1 LVLGFK
7 SSETNTSVSGEKM
20 PQPCKLYLLN
30 APIVPIRVG
39 TKCTM
44 IVERIKDIEYVKKKI
59 SVFKKFGF
67 EVVSAIGHK
76 STAEILSRILGFEVP
91 AQRIGVELDRGDA
104 AIAFA
109 LDYRLPEG
117 KVLAEEELRK
127 IIEEGKYSFYI
138 IHVET
143 CYETEIQLNVI
154 G

>member
-1 LVLGFK
+1 MMCSLYK
-7 SSETNTSVSGEKM
+7 AETDTTISGDKM
-20 PQPCKLYLLN
+20 PQPYKLYLLN

-44 IVERIKDIEYVKKKI
+44 IVERTKDIEYVKKKI
-59 SVFKKFGF
+59 NVFKKFGF

-76 STAEILSRILGFEVP
+76 STAEILSRILGFEVS

-109 LDYRLPEG
+109 LDFRLPEG
-117 KVLAEEELRK
+117 KVLTEEELMK
-127 IIEEGKYSFYI
+127 IIEEQRYSFYI

-143 CYETEIQLNVI
+143 CYETEILLNVI